1 MLCYWAVG
9 SRRLARMREL
19 PVQAL
24 HDTLSGSTLSSV
36 QCAYRD
42 VSPPLF
48 IYKDANPSNSS
59 YQVRV
64 CVKVVISRTFNNA
77 EATENIMRYF
87 VLSHPCFVF
96 ALHLFS
102 FLLYSKFA
110 YLWPELTLK
119 SWQHSGLQIFKTT
132 RTCALS
138 DTRASPGAVCQQRLC
153 YGPCKCCTVCRFCCQ
168 QSNPGPFVHSVRS
181 QCLLCRLSHP
191 DPSHSYRRSSI

>member
-64 CVKVVISRTFNNA
+64 CVKVVISRTL
-77 EATENIMRYF
+77 TMQKQQKTSCVILYYPILVSYLPCTYF
-87 VLSHPCFVF
+87 
-96 ALHLFS
+96 LFS
-102 FLLYSKFA
+102 F
-110 YLWPELTLK
+110 
-119 SWQHSGLQIFKTT
+119 
-132 RTCALS
+132 
-138 DTRASPGAVCQQRLC
+138 
-153 YGPCKCCTVCRFCCQ
+153 TVSLHICGQ
-168 QSNPGPFVHSVRS
+168 N
-181 QCLLCRLSHP
+181 
-191 DPSHSYRRSSI
+191 